1 MLVNVYFIVVSPTLF
16 FYRQNASFDQ
26 SFHYSLHGTL
36 GNAYLNCYFS
46 RRGLRRM
53 CQANK
58 HMCVVTEKSPALNS
72 PAPIHLI
79 YHADYNAIE
88 MSHVMIVYVHLSTL
102 NQDGGICSIQTVSL
116 DYLTD
121 IIILLAAAVI
131 VVPLSRLARLGI
143 VPGFLIAGVA
153 VGPSVLG
160 LIDNQAE
167 IGHLAELGVV
177 LLLFV
182 IGIELKPS
190 RLWLMRRMVF
200 GLGALQVVVTG
211 VLISVAVIFVFN
223 VDLQSALLI
232 GPALA
237 LSSTAFVLQLLIE
250 QKMLNSNYGRTSI
263 AVLLF
268 QDLAVVPLLALVSLL
283 AVTEFSIEKDIGL
296 ALLETLMILALVIIG
311 GRYLLQP
318 ILHLIARLGSPE
330 IFTTSAVLLV
340 LGTAVL
346 LAQVGL
352 SMAMGAFVAGLLV
365 ADSEFRHQV
374 AAEIQPFRG
383 LLLGLFFMSMGMSLN
398 LKVFFAEPLSFI
410 GLVLVL
416 MFTKVTILWMLL
428 RLFGHKGGVAQAV
441 SLLLAQSGEFA
452 LILFALAF
460 DSALLSEELFQQLL
474 VIVVLSMLATP
485 PLARLAHRLAVSR
498 RSEQVESE
506 FEEMDVVSKAIV
518 IVGFGHVG
526 RKVGEILEIRK
537 VPYVAVDNDAGVVKR
552 GRNAGRSV
560 FYGDARQPDV
570 LRSLGVGEARLV
582 IVTVDDFQATEQV
595 VSSLHHSF
603 PKMEI
608 LVRGHD
614 LENCRSLKAQGAWFT
629 VSENLEASTALARA
643 ALSQVRANDA
653 ENELIIDQF
662 RRDYYSDPKRES

>member
-1 MLVNVYFIVVSPTLF
+1 M
-16 FYRQNASFDQ
+16 
-26 SFHYSLHGTL
+26 
-36 GNAYLNCYFS
+36 
-46 RRGLRRM
+46 
-53 CQANK
+53 
-58 HMCVVTEKSPALNS
+58 
-72 PAPIHLI
+72 
-79 YHADYNAIE
+79 
-88 MSHVMIVYVHLSTL
+88 
-102 NQDGGICSIQTVSL
+102 SL

-121 IIILLAAAVI
+121 IIILLTAAVI
-131 VVPLSRLARLGI
+131 LVPLSRLARLGI

-160 LIDNQAE
+160 LIDNQTE
-167 IGHLAELGVV
+167 IAHLAELGVV
-177 LLLFV
+177 LLLFA

-190 RLWLMRRMVF
+190 RLWLMRRIVF

-211 VLISVAVIFVFN
+211 ALISVAVIFIFN
-223 VDLQSALLI
+223 VDPRSALLI

-250 QKMLNSNYGRTSI
+250 QKMLTSNYGRTSI

-268 QDLAVVPLLALVSLL
+268 QDLAVVPLLAMASLL
-283 AVTEFSIEKDIGL
+283 AVTEISIEKEIGL
-296 ALLETLMILALVIIG
+296 ALLEALVILALVIIG

-318 ILHLIARLGSPE
+318 ILHRIARLGSPE

-352 SMAMGAFVAGLLV
+352 SMATGAFVAGLLV

-398 LKVFFAEPLSFI
+398 LAIFFAEPLSFI
-410 GLVLVL
+410 GLVFVL
-416 MFTKVTILWMLL
+416 MFTKVVLLWTLL
-428 RLFGHKGGVAQAV
+428 RLFGHKGRIAQAV

-485 PLARLAHRLAVSR
+485 PLAGLARRLAFSG
-498 RSEQVESE
+498 RSKHVESE
-506 FEEMDVVSKAIV
+506 FTTIDVESTAIV
-518 IVGFGHVG
+518 IVGFGRVG
-526 RKVGEILEIRK
+526 RQVGEILEIRD
-537 VPYVAVDNDAGVVKR
+537 VPYVAIDNDAGVVKQ
-552 GRNAGRSV
+552 GRSAGRSV

-570 LRSLGVGEARLV
+570 LMSLGVGEALLV
-582 IVTVDDFQATEQV
+582 IVTVDDFQVTEQV
-595 VSSLHHSF
+595 VSSLHRSF
-603 PKMEI
+603 PKMDI

-614 LENCRSLKAQGAWFT
+614 LEHCRGLRAQGAWFV
-629 VSENLEASTALARA
+629 VSENLEASMALAQS
-643 ALSQVRANDA
+643 ALSQVRANDV
-653 ENELIIDQF
+653 ENELVIDQF
-662 RRDYYSDPKRES
+662 RRAYYSDPGGES

>member
-1 MLVNVYFIVVSPTLF
+1 MDLGYRTWLCREYCDPYVVEC
-16 FYRQNASFDQ
+16 
-26 SFHYSLHGTL
+26 L
-36 GNAYLNCYFS
+36 GI
-46 RRGLRRM
+46 
-53 CQANK
+53 
-58 HMCVVTEKSPALNS
+58 PA
-72 PAPIHLI
+72 
-79 YHADYNAIE
+79 
-88 MSHVMIVYVHLSTL
+88 
-102 NQDGGICSIQTVSL
+102 VSL

-121 IIILLAAAVI
+121 IIILLTAAVI
-131 VVPLSRLARLGI
+131 VVPLSRLARLGT

-160 LIDNQAE
+160 LIDNQVE

-211 VLISVAVIFVFN
+211 VLISVGVTFVFN
-223 VDLQSALLI
+223 VDPRSALLI

-250 QKMLNSNYGRTSI
+250 QKMLTSNYGRISI

-268 QDLAVVPLLALVSLL
+268 QDLAVVPLLALASLL
-283 AVTEFSIEKDIGL
+283 AVTEVSLEKDIGL
-296 ALLETLMILALVIIG
+296 ALLEALVILALVIIG

-318 ILHLIARLGSPE
+318 ILHRIARLGSPE

-346 LAQVGL
+346 TAQVGL

-374 AAEIQPFRG
+374 TAEIQPFRG
-383 LLLGLFFMSMGMSLN
+383 LLIGLFFMSMGMSLE
-398 LKVFFAEPLSFI
+398 LTVFFAQPLNFI
-410 GLVLVL
+410 GLVFML
-416 MFTKVTILWMLL
+416 MFTKVMLLWMLL
-428 RLFGHKGGVAQAV
+428 RLFGHKGRTAQAI

-452 LILFALAF
+452 LILFAVAF
-460 DSALLSEELFQQLL
+460 DAALLSEGLFQQLL

-485 PLARLAHRLAVSR
+485 PLAGFAHRLAVSC
-498 RSEQVESE
+498 RSEPVENALAE
-506 FEEMDVVSKAIV
+506 ADVVSPPVV
-518 IVGFGHVG
+518 IVGFGRVG
-526 RKVGEILEIRK
+526 RRVGEILKIRD
-537 VPYVAVDNDAGVVKR
+537 VLYVAVDNDAGVVKR
-552 GRNAGRSV
+552 GRSAGSSV

-595 VSSLHHSF
+595 VSSLHRTF
-603 PKMEI
+603 PKMDI

-614 LENCRSLKAQGAWFT
+614 LEHCRSLTAQGAWFT
-629 VSENLEASTALARA
+629 VSENLEASIALAQA
-643 ALSQVRANDA
+643 ALSQVRSNDS
-653 ENELIIDQF
+653 ENELVIDQF
-662 RRDYYSDPKRES
+662 RRDYYSDRQRES